1 MTGSVN
7 EKDTCFSWCSP
18 RSFEQLYFPTNSF
31 DILTPGICF
40 YRNHD
45 SDQKHLN
52 VRLEAMPNVTHVK
65 RRTNICRGRHSRK
78 TAMRASEEASISLR
92 HDVHID
98 YR

>member
-1 MTGSVN
+1 
-7 EKDTCFSWCSP
+7 
-18 RSFEQLYFPTNSF
+18 
-31 DILTPGICF
+31 
-40 YRNHD
+40 
-45 SDQKHLN
+45 LN

-65 RRTNICRGRHSRK
+65 RRTNIRRGRHSRK